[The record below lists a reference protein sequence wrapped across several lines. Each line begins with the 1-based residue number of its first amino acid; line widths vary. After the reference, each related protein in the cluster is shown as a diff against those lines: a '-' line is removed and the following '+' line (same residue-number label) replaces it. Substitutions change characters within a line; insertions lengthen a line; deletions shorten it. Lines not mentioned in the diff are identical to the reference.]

1 MLHSEFLLN
10 QRPGVADAR
19 GAKAWLRDLP
29 LTDSR
34 AAHHAISSLLSEF
47 EHAPLTALARL
58 EILETLRGPVAQIDA
73 DYATRYAA
81 KALPLGLAE
90 RNALVHAQALWRA
103 LARTYLDCF
112 EAGLGGAAGV
122 APHRALCL
130 ARAGEY
136 LCAGLVGR
144 LRAGQEEDAD
154 LFDDLQ
160 RLTDLAAEHGCL
172 DAPVRDSLHAQ
183 GATSVAAIFRRA
195 LLLHMAGSLIGTR
208 EGGSV
213 AALAA
218 AWEGKVAVTTMSLG
232 AGRVG
237 LPAATPA
244 MASEGA
250 AAAAVAP
257 AGDGARVLRVVRA
270 GSRAHVLDLTRIV
283 KSLRRRLRKLRHGAT
298 VAELR
303 LPAGFSAAQT
313 GHVLGQLSRLWGEDG
328 NARAQPR
335 RAGLAAVPYEGARGL
350 VLAHAVG
357 DYGAMYAL
365 IGGEAFTVNENED
378 PTSRRRFDELF
389 VFQHASLARN
399 ETRRREAARA
409 FEDWHV
415 VDESDGGFRIR
426 RERAGARFHLG
437 QVIAMRL
444 RVAGDDGPAVLAE
457 IRWLAEPEPVAASG
471 AAQPGRRHEPGALI
485 AGVEL
490 LPGKP
495 HAVAF
500 KAAGLHAYGGA
511 QYVPGFR
518 LGSLHGAPALSL
530 LLPPGWFRA
539 GRMAEMRDA
548 GLKYSVRLDSLV
560 RRGVDFELVAAS
572 LSP

>member
-1 MLHSEFLLN
+1 MLHSEFLLS

-19 GAKAWLRDLP
+19 GAKAWLHDLP

-34 AAHHAISSLLSEF
+34 AAHHAISGLVREF
-47 EHAPLTALARL
+47 DEAPLTALARL

-73 DYATRYAA
+73 DYAARYAA

-90 RNALVHAQALWRA
+90 RNALVHAQSLWRA

-112 EAGLGGAAGV
+112 EAGLAGAAGV
-122 APHRALCL
+122 APHQALCL

-154 LFDDLQ
+154 LFEDLQ
-160 RLTDLAAEHGCL
+160 RLADMAAEHGCL
-172 DAPVRDSLHAQ
+172 DAPVRDSLHAR

-208 EGGSV
+208 EGSSAV
-213 AALAA
+213 ALAA
-218 AWEGKVAVTTMSLG
+218 AWEGKVAVTTMCHG
-232 AGRVG
+232 AGRSV
-237 LPAATPA
+237 LPAALATDPLR
-244 MASEGA
+244 EGA
-250 AAAAVAP
+250 
-257 AGDGARVLRVVRA
+257 GMRVLRVVRA
-270 GSRAHVLDLTRIV
+270 GNRTHVLDMTRIV
-283 KSLRRRLRKLRHGAT
+283 RSLRRRLRKLRHG
-298 VAELR
+298 VAAADLR
-303 LPAGFSAAQT
+303 LPAGFAAGQT
-313 GHVLGQLSRLWGEDG
+313 GHVLEQLLRSWGENGD
-328 NARAQPR
+328 ARVEVR
-335 RAGLAAVPYEGARGL
+335 RAGPAASSCEGARGL
-350 VLAHAVG
+350 VLAHAAG
-357 DYGAMYAL
+357 DFGAMYAL
-365 IGGEAFTVNENED
+365 IGGEAFTANESED

-399 ETRRREAARA
+399 ETRRREAARG

-437 QVIAMRL
+437 QVVAMRL

-457 IRWLAEPEPVAASG
+457 IRWLAEPAPGAAGSG
-471 AAQPGRRHEPGALI
+471 AQSGRRHEPGALT

-511 QYVPGFR
+511 QNVPGFR
-518 LGSLHGAPALSL
+518 LGSLHGAPSL
-530 LLPPGWFRA
+530 TLLMPPGWFRP

-548 GLKYSVRLDSLV
+548 GLKYSVRLDRLV

-572 LSP
+572 LSS

>member
-34 AAHHAISSLLSEF
+34 AAHHAIGALINEF
-47 EHAPLTALARL
+47 EQSPLTALARL

-73 DYATRYAA
+73 DYAARYAA

-90 RNALVHAQALWRA
+90 RNAFVHAQALWRA

-112 EAGLGGAAGV
+112 EAGLAGAPGV
-122 APHRALCL
+122 AQHRALCL

-160 RLTDLAAEHGCL
+160 RLTDLAADHGCL
-172 DAPVRDSLHAQ
+172 DSPVRDSLHAQ
-183 GATSVAAIFRRA
+183 GSTSVAAIYRRA
-195 LLLHMAGSLIGTR
+195 LLLRMAGALVCTR
-208 EGGSV
+208 EGSSV

-218 AWEGKVAVTTMSLG
+218 AWEGKVAVTTMNIG
-232 AGRVG
+232 PGRCL
-237 LPAATPA
+237 LPAGMPA
-244 MASEGA
+244 RDGE
-250 AAAAVAP
+250 
-257 AGDGARVLRVVRA
+257 GARVLRVVRA
-270 GSRAHVLDLTRIV
+270 GTRTHVLDLTRIAR
-283 KSLRRRLRKLRHGAT
+283 SLRRRLRKLRHGVSPAD
-298 VAELR
+298 LR
-303 LPAGFSAAQT
+303 LPAGFAVSQT
-313 GHVLGQLSRLWGEDG
+313 GHVLEQLLRLWCEEVDARGE
-328 NARAQPR
+328 AR
-335 RAGLAAVPYEGARGL
+335 RAGLTAASYEGARGL
-350 VLAHAVG
+350 VLAHAGG
-357 DYGAMYAL
+357 DFGAMYAL
-365 IGGEAFTVNENED
+365 IGGEAFTANDAED

-437 QVIAMRL
+437 QVVAMRL

-457 IRWLAEPEPVAASG
+457 IRWLAEPDPGPAGGAGEPR
-471 AAQPGRRHEPGALI
+471 RRHEPGALI

-500 KAAGLHAYGGA
+500 KAAGMHSHGGA
-511 QYVPGFR
+511 PFVPGFR
-518 LGSLHGAPALSL
+518 LGSLHGASSLSL

-539 GRMAEMRDA
+539 GRMVEMRDA
-548 GLKYSVRLDSLV
+548 GISYPVRLDSLV

-572 LSP
+572 LSA